1 MSKPFSGTRVLD
13 FTQVFAGPFASYQLS
28 LLGAD
33 VIKVE
38 RPGGE
43 DMRRSAPDGWTDET
57 MSPGWIAI
65 NANKRNIALDLKNPK
80 AIEIVKRLVKD
91 ADVVMENF
99 RPGVMDRLGI
109 GYEVLSEINPG
120 LIYCAVSG
128 FGQSGPEKNTASYDG
143 KIQALS
149 GIMSITG
156 HKEMGPVRAGFA
168 VCDAL
173 SGMTA
178 AFAVSSALFHRT
190 HSGRGQ
196 FIDVAM
202 LDSTLTFLSP
212 GVCDYTIA
220 GHNQGQFGNMA
231 ISRKPTAN
239 LFKVKGGHIL
249 LAVNSEKQFIGLCKA
264 IGRPDLLDDPRFV
277 DWPARSKNEAAL
289 REIIEGV
296 FAEADAATWE
306 ARLSE
311 ADAPA
316 GRINSIADAVQ
327 HPQLAHREVLQTTE
341 GPNGPITIIGSG
353 FKLAHGGGRVERGP
367 AVVGEHTE
375 EVLREAGFET
385 SEIEAL
391 RVDGAV

>member
-1 MSKPFSGTRVLD
+1 
-13 FTQVFAGPFASYQLS
+13 
-28 LLGAD
+28 
-33 VIKVE
+33 
-38 RPGGE
+38 
-43 DMRRSAPDGWTDET
+43 
-57 MSPGWIAI
+57 
-65 NANKRNIALDLKNPK
+65 
-80 AIEIVKRLVKD
+80 
-91 ADVVMENF
+91 
-99 RPGVMDRLGI
+99 
-109 GYEVLSEINPG
+109 
-120 LIYCAVSG
+120 
-128 FGQSGPEKNTASYDG
+128 
-143 KIQALS
+143 
-149 GIMSITG
+149 
-156 HKEMGPVRAGFA
+156 
-168 VCDAL
+168 
-173 SGMTA
+173 
-178 AFAVSSALFHRT
+178 
-190 HSGRGQ
+190 
-196 FIDVAM
+196 
-202 LDSTLTFLSP
+202 
-212 GVCDYTIA
+212 
-220 GHNQGQFGNMA
+220 
-231 ISRKPTAN
+231 
-239 LFKVKGGHIL
+239 